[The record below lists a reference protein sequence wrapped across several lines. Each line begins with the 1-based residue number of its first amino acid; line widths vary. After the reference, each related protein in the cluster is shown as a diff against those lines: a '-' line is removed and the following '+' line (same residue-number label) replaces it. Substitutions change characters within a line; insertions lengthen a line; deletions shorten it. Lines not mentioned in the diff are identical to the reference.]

1 MRCIVD
7 REDSGPLE
15 RTSAMAMIVMAV
27 SVTSWHLQNCH
38 VEILVVILLELKY
51 VLAFL
56 HVEDRDYRISRAV
69 LRVLDS
75 LLGLSVIVTLMA
87 IFF

>member
-15 RTSAMAMIVMAV
+15 RASAMAMIVMAV
-27 SVTSWHLQNCH
+27 SVPSWHLQNCH